1 MKDVSAT
8 VVEGA
13 SKVPAPARC
22 FRTTVLHLLLPP
34 PSPSLRLR
42 NGDDAVDFA
51 QWRARDAQQ
60 VGTMAV
66 DGAKTVGAS
75 AVAIGAKAADGA
87 KSVGAS
93 AVVSFT
99 IQEMGA
105 ATLHL

>member
-1 MKDVSAT
+1 MSAT

-13 SKVPAPARC
+13 SKVPAPAPC
-22 FRTTVLHLLLPP
+22 FRTTALRLLLPP
-34 PSPSLRLR
+34 PSPSLILR
-42 NGDDAVDFA
+42 NVDDAVDFA

-60 VGTMAV
+60 VGNMAV

-99 IQEMGA
+99 IREMGA
-105 ATLHL
+105 AAHHF